1 MNKLLPLLIGLVGH
15 LFISSDLMAQSAT
28 NGFTLPAI
36 PDTLQTVESRS
47 SYLVAHYWDRFSFA
61 DSLQFMNQP
70 EMVEQ
75 ALVDYV
81 DLFRLVPA
89 AEAENSLSALMDQA
103 SVTLNGFLF
112 FYNTLEKYLYDATSP
127 MRNEALFIPVLQKM
141 MASNKLSDDDKLR
154 PAMLL
159 KSVSKNKVGSMAAD
173 FSYTKPDGSQHQ
185 LSEVQTPLTLLLFFD
200 PECDDCHQVIMRLE
214 KTDVL
219 NQLTADRQLTVL
231 AVYPGENKRL
241 WQTMA
246 QHMLPTWEI
255 GMDESQ
261 TIYNKEL
268 YDILG
273 FPSMYLLDQHKTV
286 ILKDASLTA
295 LEEYFGANENTH
307 K

>member
-1 MNKLLPLLIGLVGH
+1 MNKLLPLLIGLVSH

-141 MASNKLSDDDKLR
+141 MASNKLNDDDKLR

-173 FSYTKPDGSQHQ
+173 FSYTKPDGSRHR
-185 LSEVQTPLTLLLFFD
+185 LFEVQTPLTLLLFFD

-261 TIYNKEL
+261 TIYEKEL

>member
-1 MNKLLPLLIGLVGH
+1 MNKLLLLLIGLVGH
-15 LFISSDLMAQSAT
+15 LFLPTDLMAQSGT
-28 NGFTLPAI
+28 NSFTLPVI

-70 EMVEQ
+70 EVVEQ

-81 DLFRLVPA
+81 DLFRLIPA

-141 MASNKLSDDDKLR
+141 MASDKLNDDDKLR

-159 KSVSKNKVGSMAAD
+159 KSVSKNKVGSTAAD
-173 FSYTKPDGSQHQ
+173 FSYTKSDGSQHR
-185 LSEVQTPLTLLLFFD
+185 LSELQTPLTLLLFFD

-273 FPSMYLLDQHKTV
+273 FPSMYLLDQQKTV

>member
-1 MNKLLPLLIGLVGH
+1 MNKLLPILIGIVGH

-261 TIYNKEL
+261 TIYKKEL

-295 LEEYFGANENTH
+295 LEKYFGANENTH

>member
-47 SYLVAHYWDRFSFA
+47 SYLLAHYWDRFSFA

-75 ALVDYV
+75 AVVDYV

-141 MASNKLSDDDKLR
+141 MASNKLNDDDKLR

-173 FSYTKPDGSQHQ
+173 FSYTKPDGSRHQ

>member
-75 ALVDYV
+75 AVVDYV

-286 ILKDASLTA
+286 ILKDASLTT

>member
-15 LFISSDLMAQSAT
+15 LFISPDLMAQSAT

-173 FSYTKPDGSQHQ
+173 FSYTKPDGSRHQ

-261 TIYNKEL
+261 TIYEKEL

>member
-75 ALVDYV
+75 AVVDYV

-273 FPSMYLLDQHKTV
+273 FPSMYLLDQQKTV

>member
-1 MNKLLPLLIGLVGH
+1 MNKLLPLLIGLVSH

-28 NGFTLPAI
+28 NGFSLPAI

-141 MASNKLSDDDKLR
+141 MASNKLNEDDKLR

-173 FSYTKPDGSQHQ
+173 FSYTKPDGSRHR

-231 AVYPGENKRL
+231 AIYPGENKRL

-261 TIYNKEL
+261 TIYDKEL

-273 FPSMYLLDQHKTV
+273 FPSLYLLDQQKTV

-295 LEEYFGANENTH
+295 LEEYFEANENTH

>member
-173 FSYTKPDGSQHQ
+173 FSYTKPDGSQHR
-185 LSEVQTPLTLLLFFD
+185 LSELQTPLILLLFFD

-261 TIYNKEL
+261 TIYEKEL

>member
-28 NGFTLPAI
+28 NGITLPAI

-75 ALVDYV
+75 DLVDYV

-173 FSYTKPDGSQHQ
+173 FSYTKPDGSRHR

>member
-1 MNKLLPLLIGLVGH
+1 MNKLLSLLIGLVGH

-61 DSLQFMNQP
+61 DSIQFMNQP

-159 KSVSKNKVGSMAAD
+159 KSVSKNKVGSTAAD
-173 FSYTKPDGSQHQ
+173 FSYTKPDGSQHR
-185 LSEVQTPLTLLLFFD
+185 LSELQTPLILLLFFD

>member
-15 LFISSDLMAQSAT
+15 LFISSNLMAQSAT

-75 ALVDYV
+75 AVVDYV

-89 AEAENSLSALMDQA
+89 TEAENSLSALMDQA

-141 MASNKLSDDDKLR
+141 MASNKLNDDDKLR

-173 FSYTKPDGSQHQ
+173 FSYTKPDGSRHR
-185 LSEVQTPLTLLLFFD
+185 LSEVQTPLILLLFFD

>member
-1 MNKLLPLLIGLVGH
+1 MDKLLLLLIGLVGH

-75 ALVDYV
+75 AVVDYV

-141 MASNKLSDDDKLR
+141 MASNKLNDDDKLR

-159 KSVSKNKVGSMAAD
+159 KSVSKNKVGSTAAD

>member
-141 MASNKLSDDDKLR
+141 MASNKLNDDDKLR

-173 FSYTKPDGSQHQ
+173 FSYTKPDGSRHR

-261 TIYNKEL
+261 TIYEKEL

-273 FPSMYLLDQHKTV
+273 FPSMYLLDQQKTV

>member
-1 MNKLLPLLIGLVGH
+1 MNKLLLLLIGLVGH

-75 ALVDYV
+75 AVVDYV

-89 AEAENSLSALMDQA
+89 TEAENSLSALMDQA

-173 FSYTKPDGSQHQ
+173 FSYTKPDGSQHR

>member
-75 ALVDYV
+75 AVVDYV

-173 FSYTKPDGSQHQ
+173 FSYTKPDGSRHR

-273 FPSMYLLDQHKTV
+273 FPSMYLLDQQKTV
-286 ILKDASLTA
+286 ILKDASLTT

>member
-1 MNKLLPLLIGLVGH
+1 MNKLLPLLIGIVGH

-75 ALVDYV
+75 AVVDYV

-173 FSYTKPDGSQHQ
+173 FSYTKPDGSRHR
-185 LSEVQTPLTLLLFFD
+185 LSELQTPLILLLFFD

-219 NQLTADRQLTVL
+219 NLLTADRQLTVL

>member
-28 NGFTLPAI
+28 NGITLPAI

-173 FSYTKPDGSQHQ
+173 FSYTKPDGSRHR

>member
-1 MNKLLPLLIGLVGH
+1 MNKLLPLLIGLVSH

-75 ALVDYV
+75 AVVDYV

-141 MASNKLSDDDKLR
+141 MASNKLNDDDKLR

-159 KSVSKNKVGSMAAD
+159 KSVSKNKVGSTAAD

-261 TIYNKEL
+261 TIYEKEL

-273 FPSMYLLDQHKTV
+273 FPSMYLLDQQKTV
-286 ILKDASLTA
+286 ILKDTSLTA

>member
-75 ALVDYV
+75 AVVDYV

-159 KSVSKNKVGSMAAD
+159 KSVSKNKVGSTAAD
-173 FSYTKPDGSQHQ
+173 FSYTKPDGSQHR
-185 LSEVQTPLTLLLFFD
+185 LSELQTPLILLLFFD

-273 FPSMYLLDQHKTV
+273 FPSMYLLDQQKTV

>member
-241 WQTMA
+241 WRTMA

-273 FPSMYLLDQHKTV
+273 FPSMYLLDQQKTV
-286 ILKDASLTA
+286 ILKDTSLTA

>member
-1 MNKLLPLLIGLVGH
+1 MNKLLPLLIGLVSH

-75 ALVDYV
+75 AVVDYV

-141 MASNKLSDDDKLR
+141 MASNKLNDDDKLR

-173 FSYTKPDGSQHQ
+173 FSYTKPDGSRHQ

>member
-15 LFISSDLMAQSAT
+15 LFISSNLMAQSAT

-75 ALVDYV
+75 AVVDYV

-89 AEAENSLSALMDQA
+89 TEAENSLSALMDQA

-159 KSVSKNKVGSMAAD
+159 KSVSKNKVSSMAAD
-173 FSYTKPDGSQHQ
+173 FSYTKPDGSQHR
-185 LSEVQTPLTLLLFFD
+185 LSELQTPLILLLFFD

>member
-1 MNKLLPLLIGLVGH
+1 
-15 LFISSDLMAQSAT
+15 
-28 NGFTLPAI
+28 
-36 PDTLQTVESRS
+36 
-47 SYLVAHYWDRFSFA
+47 
-61 DSLQFMNQP
+61 
-70 EMVEQ
+70 
-75 ALVDYV
+75 
-81 DLFRLVPA
+81 
-89 AEAENSLSALMDQA
+89 
-103 SVTLNGFLF
+103 
-112 FYNTLEKYLYDATSP
+112 

-141 MASNKLSDDDKLR
+141 MASNKLNDDDKLR

>member
-173 FSYTKPDGSQHQ
+173 FSYTKPDGSQHR
-185 LSEVQTPLTLLLFFD
+185 LSELQTPLILLLFFD

-261 TIYNKEL
+261 TIYDKEL

>member
-15 LFISSDLMAQSAT
+15 LFISSNLMAQSAT

-173 FSYTKPDGSQHQ
+173 FSYTKPDGSRHQ

>member
-141 MASNKLSDDDKLR
+141 MASNKLNDDDKLR

>member
-273 FPSMYLLDQHKTV
+273 FPSIYLLDQHKTV

-295 LEEYFGANENTH
+295 LEKYFGANENTH

>member
-1 MNKLLPLLIGLVGH
+1 MNKLLPILIGIVGH

-141 MASNKLSDDDKLR
+141 MASNKLNDDDKLR

-173 FSYTKPDGSQHQ
+173 FSYTKPDGSRHQ

>member
-75 ALVDYV
+75 AVVDYV

-127 MRNEALFIPVLQKM
+127 MRNESLFIPVLQKM
-141 MASNKLSDDDKLR
+141 MASNKLNDDDKLR

-159 KSVSKNKVGSMAAD
+159 KSVSKNKVGSTAAD
-173 FSYTKPDGSQHQ
+173 FSYTKPDGSQHR
-185 LSEVQTPLTLLLFFD
+185 LSELQTPLILLLFFD

-273 FPSMYLLDQHKTV
+273 FPSMYLLDQQKTV

>member
-75 ALVDYV
+75 AVVDYV

-141 MASNKLSDDDKLR
+141 MASNKLNDDDKLR

-173 FSYTKPDGSQHQ
+173 FSYTKPDGSRHQ

-273 FPSMYLLDQHKTV
+273 FPSMYLLDQDKTV
-286 ILKDASLTA
+286 ILKDCSLTA
-295 LEEYFGANENTH
+295 LEEYFGTNANTH

>member
-1 MNKLLPLLIGLVGH
+1 MNKLLPLLIGLVSH

-36 PDTLQTVESRS
+36 PDTLQTVELRS

-141 MASNKLSDDDKLR
+141 MASNKLNDDDKLR

-173 FSYTKPDGSQHQ
+173 FSYTKPDGSRHQ

-261 TIYNKEL
+261 TIYEKEL

-273 FPSMYLLDQHKTV
+273 FPSMYLLDQQKTV
-286 ILKDASLTA
+286 ILKDTSLTA

>member
-75 ALVDYV
+75 AVVDYV

-89 AEAENSLSALMDQA
+89 TEAENSLSALMDQA

-273 FPSMYLLDQHKTV
+273 FPSMYLLDQQKTV

>member
-141 MASNKLSDDDKLR
+141 MASNKLNDDDKLR

-159 KSVSKNKVGSMAAD
+159 KSVSKNKVGSTAAD
-173 FSYTKPDGSQHQ
+173 FSYTKPDGSWHR

>member
-1 MNKLLPLLIGLVGH
+1 MNKLLPLLIGLVSH

-141 MASNKLSDDDKLR
+141 MASNKLNDDDKLR

>member
-1 MNKLLPLLIGLVGH
+1 MNKLLLLLIGLV
-15 LFISSDLMAQSAT
+15 FFPTDLMAQSGT
-28 NGFTLPAI
+28 NSFTLPII

-70 EMVEQ
+70 EVVEQ

-81 DLFRLVPA
+81 DLFRLVSA
-89 AEAENSLSALMDQA
+89 AEAENSLSALMDKA

-141 MASNKLSDDDKLR
+141 MASDKLNDDDKLR

-159 KSVSKNKVGSMAAD
+159 KSVSKNKVGSTAAD
-173 FSYTKPDGSQHQ
+173 FSYTKSDGSQHR

-261 TIYNKEL
+261 TIYNM
-268 YDILG
+268 G

>member
-173 FSYTKPDGSQHQ
+173 FSYTKPDGSQHR
-185 LSEVQTPLTLLLFFD
+185 LSELQTPLILLLFFD

-295 LEEYFGANENTH
+295 LEKYFGANENTH

>member
-1 MNKLLPLLIGLVGH
+1 MNKLLPILIGIVGH

-70 EMVEQ
+70 EMVVQ

-89 AEAENSLSALMDQA
+89 TEAENSLSALMDQA

-173 FSYTKPDGSQHQ
+173 FSYTKPDGSQHR
-185 LSEVQTPLTLLLFFD
+185 LSELQTPLILLLFFD

>member
-159 KSVSKNKVGSMAAD
+159 KSVSKNKVGNTAAD
-173 FSYTKPDGSQHQ
+173 FSYTKPDGSQHR
-185 LSEVQTPLTLLLFFD
+185 LSELQTPLILLLFFD
-200 PECDDCHQVIMRLE
+200 PECDDCHQIIMRLE

-295 LEEYFGANENTH
+295 LEKYFGANENTH